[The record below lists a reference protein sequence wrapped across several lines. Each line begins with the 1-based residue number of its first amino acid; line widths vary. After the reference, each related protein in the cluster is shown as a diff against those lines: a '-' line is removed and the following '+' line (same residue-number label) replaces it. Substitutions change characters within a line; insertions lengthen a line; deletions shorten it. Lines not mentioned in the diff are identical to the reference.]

1 MLPVV
6 FLHASNRPFER
17 AWPVAA
23 GLSKSTAAMMPG
35 YTPGEEAQPFS
46 QDRWEAR
53 LLDACGNGAIVIAH
67 SFGGPVAMRTAARAP
82 ERVLGL
88 ILLEPAAYALAA
100 DHPAVADHISRVQP
114 VLNRAGTMSPAEFI
128 VAFEEAV
135 TGGPALTSSETDVFA
150 ASRQQRLPGPWTLD
164 TPRRTGVP
172 TLVVTGG
179 WNAEYEAI
187 ADAMTD
193 VEHIILTGH
202 GHRPQDHPD
211 LVAIARD
218 FIERVTETGAA
229 SAHSPT

>member
-23 GLSKSTAAMMPG
+23 GLSESTAAVMPG
-35 YTPGEEAQPFS
+35 YAPDEEAQPFS
-46 QDRWEAR
+46 QDRWEEQ
-53 LLDACGNGAIVIAH
+53 LLDACGDGAIVVAH
-67 SFGGPVAMRTAARAP
+67 SFGGPVAMRAAARAP

-88 ILLEPAAYALAA
+88 ILLEPAAYALAV
-100 DHPAVADHISRVQP
+100 DQPAVADHIARVQP
-114 VLNRAGTMSPAEFI
+114 VLARAATMSPAQFI
-128 VAFEEAV
+128 AAFQEAV
-135 TGGPALTSSETDVFA
+135 TGTPATTASEIDVLA

-187 ADAMTD
+187 ADTMTD

-211 LVAIARD
+211 LVAVARD

-229 SAHSPT
+229 SAHTPT